1 MIDEDS
7 VTDDERK
14 VSGQGKK
21 IMSKFS
27 VWADCDLA
35 YKLIEK
41 KKTKN
46 KTQKKR
52 RKHINGEE
60 RLSANK
66 LYIE

>member
-27 VWADCDLA
+27 VLADCDFSLQTDR
-35 YKLIEK
+35 EK
-41 KKTKN
+41 KKR
-46 KTQKKR
+46 KTRHKKKEKAYKWGR
-52 RKHINGEE
+52 TVKC
-60 RLSANK
+60 K
-66 LYIE
+66 

>member
-41 KKTKN
+41 KKNEKQDTKR
-46 KTQKKR
+46 R

-60 RLSANK
+60 RLGANK

>member
-27 VWADCDLA
+27 VWADCDFSLQTDR
-35 YKLIEK
+35 EK
-41 KKTKN
+41 KNEKQDT
-46 KTQKKR
+46 KKR

-66 LYIE
+66 VYIE

>member
-14 VSGQGKK
+14 VSGQGK
-21 IMSKFS
+21 KFS

-46 KTQKKR
+46 RTQKKR

-66 LYIE
+66 VYIE

>member
-46 KTQKKR
+46 RTQKKR

>member
-14 VSGQGKK
+14 VSGQGK
-21 IMSKFS
+21 KFS

-46 KTQKKR
+46 RTQKK
-52 RKHINGEE
+52 GE
-60 RLSANK
+60 S
-66 LYIE
+66 I

>member
-46 KTQKKR
+46 TTQKK
-52 RKHINGEE
+52 GE
-60 RLSANK
+60 S
-66 LYIE
+66 I

>member
-21 IMSKFS
+21 IMSKYS

-35 YKLIEK
+35 YWSRK
-41 KKTKN
+41 KKR
-46 KTQKKR
+46 KTGHKKKEKAYKWGR
-52 RKHINGEE
+52 TVKC
-60 RLSANK
+60 K
-66 LYIE
+66 

>member
-21 IMSKFS
+21 IMSKYS

-35 YKLIEK
+35 YWSRK

-46 KTQKKR
+46 RTQKKR

-66 LYIE
+66 VYIE

>member
-27 VWADCDLA
+27 VLADCDFSLQTDR
-35 YKLIEK
+35 EK
-41 KKTKN
+41 KNEKHDT
-46 KTQKKR
+46 KKR

-66 LYIE
+66 VYIE